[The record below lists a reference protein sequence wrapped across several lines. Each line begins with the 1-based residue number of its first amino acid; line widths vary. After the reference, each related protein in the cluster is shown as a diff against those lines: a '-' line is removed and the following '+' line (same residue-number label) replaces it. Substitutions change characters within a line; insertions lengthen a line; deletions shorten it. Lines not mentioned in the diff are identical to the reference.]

1 MPEDWLPWIALV
13 ASALVYGLM
22 TLTLSVLQPQ
32 GLAAVLGMA
41 STESSDDLNPGSA
54 GDYRATRIVVTTVR
68 SASFIAIV
76 VSAYR
81 AGMSVVTPE
90 NENDALLM
98 AIVAG
103 AVLVGVITLRMVL
116 NRLASSCYEEVRI
129 WLAPIIWPARFIGRR
144 LKLNRV
150 ANYMA
155 DVESSSDATDEPVEN
170 VLNVLQNLSSKDLRA
185 DDFMVPISD
194 TVAVHADTNLE
205 DVVHMMDQL
214 GIDTIVVYDKT
225 IDEVLG
231 TINTAEAL
239 QGLRRS
245 DGDTPVCRDW
255 VSASI
260 FPVPVTQQVATLFD
274 DFRDRMHDTAVMLDE
289 EGKVAGIL
297 TFGNLMEQL
306 LTDASLVNETAEG

>member
-1 MPEDWLPWIALV
+1 MVEDWLPWVVLV
-13 ASALVYGLM
+13 ASAVVYGLM

-76 VSAYR
+76 ISAVHAGYSVASGRDEILMMTVVSA
-81 AGMSVVTPE
+81 
-90 NENDALLM
+90 
-98 AIVAG
+98 
-103 AVLVGVITLRMVL
+103 AVLVGVITMRMML
-116 NRLASSCYEEVRI
+116 NRLASGCYEEVRI

-194 TVAVHADTNLE
+194 TVAVHADTDLE
-205 DVVHMMDQL
+205 DVVSMMDQL
-214 GIDTIVVYDKT
+214 DIDTVVVYDKT
-225 IDEVLG
+225 VDEVLG
-231 TINTAEAL
+231 TVNTAEAL
-239 QGLRRS
+239 QGLRQS
-245 DGDTPVCRDW
+245 DGDTAVCRDW
-255 VSASI
+255 VSAST

-306 LTDASLVNETAEG
+306 LSDGSLVNEAVEA

>member
-1 MPEDWLPWIALV
+1 MAEDWLPWVALAV
-13 ASALVYGLM
+13 SALIYGLM

-41 STESSDDLNPGSA
+41 STESSDDLNPGGA

-76 VSAYR
+76 VSALQ
-81 AGMSVVTPE
+81 AGRSVASYADQVV
-90 NENDALLM
+90 LM
-98 AIVAG
+98 TIVSA

-116 NRLASSCYEEVRI
+116 NRLASGCYEEVRI
-129 WLAPIIWPARFIGRR
+129 WLAPIIWPARVIGKR

-194 TVAVHADTNLE
+194 TVAVHADTDLE
-205 DVVHMMDQL
+205 DVVSMMDQL
-214 GIDTIVVYDKT
+214 DIDTVVVYDKT
-225 IDEVLG
+225 VDEVLG
-231 TINTAEAL
+231 TVNTAEAL
-239 QGLRRS
+239 QGLRQS
-245 DGDTPVCRDW
+245 DGGDPVCRDW
-255 VSASI
+255 VSAST

-289 EGKVAGIL
+289 EGKVAGVL

-306 LTDASLVNETAEG
+306 LTDASLVNEAAEA

>member
-1 MPEDWLPWIALV
+1 MSEAWLPWMALGC
-13 ASALVYGLM
+13 ASIVYGLM

-32 GLAAVLGMA
+32 GLAAMLGMA

-76 VSAYR
+76 ISAYH
-81 AGMSVVTPE
+81 AGRTVYLPE
-90 NENDALLM
+90 NEILLALV
-98 AIVAG
+98 VAA

-116 NRLASSCYEEVRI
+116 NRMASACYEDVKI
-129 WLAPIIWPARFIGRR
+129 WLAPVIWPSRFIGRR
-144 LKLNRV
+144 LQLNRV
-150 ANYMA
+150 ANYMN
-155 DVESSSDATDEPVEN
+155 DVESSSDTTDEPVEN
-170 VLNVLQNLSSKDLRA
+170 VLNVLQNLASKDLRA

-194 TVAVHADTNLE
+194 TVAVHADTTLE
-205 DVVHMMDQL
+205 DVVQMMDKL
-214 GIDTIVVYDKT
+214 EIDTVVVYDKT
-225 IDEVLG
+225 VDEVIG
-231 TINTAEAL
+231 TIDTAAAL
-239 QGLRRS
+239 QGLRHNE
-245 DGDTPVCRDW
+245 GGAPKCRDR
-255 VSASI
+255 VSPSI

-306 LTDASLVNETAEG
+306 LRDASLVANEAQEA

>member
-1 MPEDWLPWIALV
+1 MAENWIPWAALAV
-13 ASALVYGLM
+13 STLTYGLM

-76 VSAYR
+76 VSAYQ
-81 AGMSVVTPE
+81 AGTSVASGADQILT
-90 NENDALLM
+90 M
-98 AIVAG
+98 AVVSA
-103 AVLVGVITLRMVL
+103 AVLVGVITVRMLL

-150 ANYMA
+150 ANYMT
-155 DVESSSDATDEPVEN
+155 DVESSSDPTDEPVEN

-194 TVAVHADTNLE
+194 TVAVHADTELE
-205 DVVHMMDQL
+205 DVVSMMDQL
-214 GIDTIVVYDKT
+214 EIDTVVVYDKT
-225 IDEVLG
+225 VDEVLG
-231 TINTAEAL
+231 TVNTAEAL
-239 QGLRRS
+239 QGLRMS
-245 DGDTPVCRDW
+245 NGDTAVCRDW
-255 VSASI
+255 VSEST

-297 TFGNLMEQL
+297 TFGNLMEKL
-306 LTDASLVNETAEG
+306 LSDASLVSEATEA

>member
-13 ASALVYGLM
+13 ASTMIYGLM
-22 TLTLSVLQPQ
+22 TLSLSVLQPQ

-81 AGMSVVTPE
+81 AGMSVVTPG
-90 NENDALLM
+90 NDILLM
-98 AIVAG
+98 AVVAG
-103 AVLVGVITLRMVL
+103 AVLVGVITMRMVL
-116 NRLASSCYEEVRI
+116 NRLASGCYEEVRI

-150 ANYMA
+150 ANYIA

-185 DDFMVPISD
+185 DDFMVPVSD
-194 TVAVHADTNLE
+194 TVAVQADTNLE
-205 DVVHMMDQL
+205 DVVHMMDRL
-214 GIDTIVVYDKT
+214 DIDTIVVYDKT
-225 IDEVLG
+225 VDEVLG
-231 TINTAEAL
+231 TINTAQAL

-245 DGDTPVCRDW
+245 EGDRPVCRDW

-260 FPVPVTQQVATLFD
+260 FPVPVTQQAATLFD

-297 TFGNLMEQL
+297 TFGKLMEQL
-306 LTDASLVNETAEG
+306 LTDASLVNEATEG

>member
-1 MPEDWLPWIALV
+1 MAEDWLPWTALV
-13 ASALVYGLM
+13 ISALVYGLM

-41 STESSDDLNPGSA
+41 STESSDDLNPGGA

-76 VSAYR
+76 VSAYQ
-81 AGMSVVTPE
+81 AGVSVAPE
-90 NENDALLM
+90 ADKILTMTVVSA
-98 AIVAG
+98 
-103 AVLVGVITLRMVL
+103 AVLVGVITMRMLL
-116 NRLASSCYEEVRI
+116 NRLASGCYEEVRI

-155 DVESSSDATDEPVEN
+155 DVESSSDPTDEPVEN

-194 TVAVHADTNLE
+194 TVAVHADTDLE
-205 DVVHMMDQL
+205 DVVSMMDQL
-214 GIDTIVVYDKT
+214 EIDTVVVYDKT
-225 IDEVLG
+225 VDEVLG
-231 TINTAEAL
+231 TVNTAGAL
-239 QGLRRS
+239 QGLRQS
-245 DGDTPVCRDW
+245 DGDTAVCRDW
-255 VSASI
+255 VSAST

-306 LTDASLVNETAEG
+306 LSDASLVNEAAEA